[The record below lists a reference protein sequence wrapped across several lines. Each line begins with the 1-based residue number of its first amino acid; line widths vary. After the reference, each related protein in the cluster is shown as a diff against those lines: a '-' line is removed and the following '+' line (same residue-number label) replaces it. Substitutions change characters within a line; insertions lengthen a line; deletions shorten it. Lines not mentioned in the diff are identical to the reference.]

1 MEYWKNLRDQQLP
14 GEEWRDVNG
23 FRNKYQVSSYGR
35 VIHCPRLVRLS
46 KKSWR
51 QKPAKIIAQ
60 RFDGR
65 YLVVG
70 LHDNGKCLKKY
81 VHRLV
86 AEAFIECDDE
96 NLIVNHINEVKTDN
110 RADNLEWCSIKENTN
125 YGSGIEKRKDG
136 RVTGREIG
144 QCSLDGKL
152 IAKFSSQSEASRMTG
167 TCQQSISRCLKGQ
180 ISYSNGFKW
189 VLL

>member
-1 MEYWKNLRDQQLP
+1 MVGLSD
-14 GEEWRDVNG
+14 
-23 FRNKYQVSSYGR
+23 YGR
-35 VIHCPRLVRLS
+35 H
-46 KKSWR
+46 
-51 QKPAKIIAQ
+51 
-60 RFDGR
+60 
-65 YLVVG
+65 
-70 LHDNGKCLKKY
+70 LKKY

-110 RADNLEWCSIKENTN
+110 RVENLEWCSIKENTN
-125 YGSGIEKRKDG
+125 HGSGIERRKVG
-136 RVTGREIG
+136 RVACREIG

-152 IAKFSSQSEASRMTG
+152 IAKFSSQSEASRRTG

-189 VLL
+189 ILL

>member
-1 MEYWKNLRDQQLP
+1 MEYWKNLSDQQLS
-14 GEEWRDVNG
+14 GEEWRDVIGYSNT
-23 FRNKYQVSSYGR
+23 YQVSSFGR
-35 VIHCPRLVRLS
+35 VRHCPRLVRLS
-46 KKSWR
+46 RKNWW
-51 QKPAKIIAQ
+51 QKPAKMIAQ
-60 RFDGR
+60 HFDGR
-65 YLVVG
+65 YLIVG

-86 AEAFIECDDE
+86 AEAFIECADE

-110 RADNLEWCSIKENTN
+110 RAENLEWCTIKENTN
-125 YGSGIEKRKDG
+125 HGSCIDRRKTG
-136 RVTGREIG
+136 RVAGREIG
-144 QCSLDGKL
+144 QYSLDGEL

-180 ISYSNGFKW
+180 IRYSNGFKW

>member
-1 MEYWKNLRDQQLP
+1 MEYWKNLSDQQLP
-14 GEEWRDVNG
+14 GEEWRDVTG
-23 FRNKYQVSSYGR
+23 FRNIYQVSSYGR
-35 VIHCPRLVRLS
+35 VRHCPRLVRLS
-46 KKSWR
+46 RKNWR
-51 QKPAKIIAQ
+51 QKPSKIIAQ

-65 YLVVG
+65 YLIVG
-70 LHDNGKCLKKY
+70 LSDYGRHLKKY

-86 AEAFIECDDE
+86 AEAFIDCNDE
-96 NLIVNHINEVKTDN
+96 SLIVNHLNEVKTDN
-110 RADNLEWCSIKENTN
+110 RVENLEWCSIKENTKH
-125 YGSGIEKRKDG
+125 GSGIERRKVG

-152 IAKFSSQSEASRMTG
+152 IAKFSSQSEASRRTG

-189 VLL
+189 ILL

>member
-1 MEYWKNLRDQQLP
+1 M
-14 GEEWRDVNG
+14 
-23 FRNKYQVSSYGR
+23 
-35 VIHCPRLVRLS
+35 
-46 KKSWR
+46 
-51 QKPAKIIAQ
+51 
-60 RFDGR
+60 
-65 YLVVG
+65 
-70 LHDNGKCLKKY
+70 KKY

-86 AEAFIECDDE
+86 AEAFIECARD
-96 NLIVNHINEVKTDN
+96 LIVNHINEVKTDN

-180 ISYSNGFKW
+180 IGYSNGFKW